1 MKKANTLKRTLQQTS
16 LNSFVQDS
24 QKHLK
29 KDDKVSTFGSN
40 VGGETKSF
48 HNHGMFLSG
57 LYPDAS
63 ILKPT
68 QKTPIKIASFDMDW
82 TIIRT
87 IGGQTFPK
95 HKDDWLLLFDEK
107 TKEKLVELDKNDF
120 KIVVFTNQAGV
131 ATGRTKVPDLNHK
144 FGAI

>member
-1 MKKANTLKRTLQQTS
+1 MKKVNTLKRTLQQTS
-16 LNSFVQDS
+16 LNCFVQDS

-29 KDDKVSTFGSN
+29 KDGDISSFGSKA
-40 VGGETKSF
+40 GGEMKSF

-87 IGGQTFPK
+87 QGG
-95 HKDDWLLLFDEK
+95 
-107 TKEKLVELDKNDF
+107 
-120 KIVVFTNQAGV
+120 
-131 ATGRTKVPDLNHK
+131 
-144 FGAI
+144 